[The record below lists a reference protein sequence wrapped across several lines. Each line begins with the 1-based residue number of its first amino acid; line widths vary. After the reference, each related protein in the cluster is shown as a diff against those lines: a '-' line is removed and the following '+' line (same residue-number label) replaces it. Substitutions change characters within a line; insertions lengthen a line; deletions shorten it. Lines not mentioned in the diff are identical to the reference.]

1 GGKLRRSSRLDVLV
15 HVARADWMSLAICV
29 QVVEETRASY
39 LLDVVHQHRQLFV
52 NDDAAMTYVMLA
64 DEAEDEATSALDLK
78 MAIAQGRHA
87 VGAVSLDA
95 LFRADTEIEI
105 VDETYDD
112 CEHALARQF
121 FKGYVFVGPASER
134 RQVFAEAFDLLILF
148 SLLTRGVLRVIDVLH
163 APASINADGLQA
175 AAGTR

>member
-1 GGKLRRSSRLDVLV
+1 MFRDVLDGFDQILFSLALIIGFPYLGQLYGGLERPAPRPKIFGGKLLRGGRLDVLV
-15 HVARADWMSLAICV
+15 HIARAYGMSLAVCV
-29 QVVEETRASY
+29 QVVEETRAAN
-39 LLDVVHQHRQLFV
+39 LLDVVHEHRQLFV

-64 DEAEDEATSALDLK
+64 DEAEEEAASALDLK

-112 CEHALARQF
+112 CQNALARQF
-121 FKGYVFVGPASER
+121 FKG
-134 RQVFAEAFDLLILF
+134 
-148 SLLTRGVLRVIDVLH
+148 
-163 APASINADGLQA
+163 
-175 AAGTR
+175 

>member
-1 GGKLRRSSRLDVLV
+1 MFRDALDGFDQILFCLALIIGFPYLGLLYGGLERPAPRPKVFGGKLLRGSHLDVLV

-29 QVVEETRASY
+29 QVVEEMRATY

-52 NDDAAMTYVMLA
+52 NDDAAMMYVMLA
-64 DEAEDEATSALDLK
+64 DEAEDEAASALDLK

-87 VGAVSLDA
+87 VSAVSLDA

-112 CEHALARQF
+112 CEHALARQS
-121 FKGYVFVGPASER
+121 FKCYVFVCTASER
-134 RQVFAEAFDLLILF
+134 R
-148 SLLTRGVLRVIDVLH
+148 
-163 APASINADGLQA
+163 
-175 AAGTR
+175 